1 MERNNK
7 TKAERRELI
16 FKMNYILLMF
26 LTEKNLLEKFIDN
39 CRPASRYYNF
49 STNDTLTAFVW
60 GESGEYDLWNK
71 ANNECIRYKDKTTM
85 RINKILHKE

>member
-39 CRPASRYYNF
+39 CETANKYSNF
-49 STNDTLTAFVW
+49 NGTNILTAFVW
-60 GESGEYDLWNK
+60 SEVDESDIWNQACGEYRIYRDQ
-71 ANNECIRYKDKTTM
+71 TMM
-85 RINKILHKE
+85 RINEILYKE

>member
-1 MERNNK
+1 MERCNK

-39 CRPASRYYNF
+39 CRPITAYSDFN
-49 STNDTLTAFVW
+49 TTDILTAFLEVTFDDHDEE
-60 GESGEYDLWNK
+60 G
-71 ANNECIRYKDKTTM
+71 
-85 RINKILHKE
+85 KIEDDEEDWI